1 MGLHAVFVFGH
12 SAMSQSMCEIVNYY
26 IYLFIYLFIY
36 WFYFIYLFIYLFRF
50 LCMYLFI
57 HLLIYLLKYDADFRN
72 MILFCCNKFNN
83 FAINAI
89 VATLVKYTRVIHK
102 RQYF

>member
-1 MGLHAVFVFGH
+1 
-12 SAMSQSMCEIVNYY
+12 
-26 IYLFIYLFIY
+26 
-36 WFYFIYLFIYLFRF
+36 
-50 LCMYLFI
+50 MYLFI